1 VGLFQKIFQDGAV
14 AATVGALGHEEES
27 VVAGRRHQTGAADGA
42 DVGIDAA
49 VDADGRGGGGVGRAP
64 AGPAQV
70 AGGHAALPGALAGH
84 PAPPPP
90 VHRRGI
96 RAPRGL

>member
-1 VGLFQKIFQDGAV
+1 MALFQKIFQDGAV
-14 AATVGALGHEEES
+14 AAPVGALGHEEES

-42 DVGIDAA
+42 DVGLDAA
-49 VDADGRGGGGVGRAP
+49 VDADARGGVGRAP

-70 AGGHAALPGALAGH
+70 AGGHAALSGALAGL